1 MNSAPPVSVL
11 IASQRDPQRLERC
24 FAALAR
30 GAGAIEYEIVVLV
43 NGPDDALRAFAR
55 RDEARARFVLAETN
69 LGFAGA
75 INCARRHAR
84 GRFLAIVHDDCL
96 VSEGWL
102 APLLVGLE
110 RHPEAGLIASRIEVP
125 DGRSFCGSVVFSDAS
140 FVIVPTAVAGTGLPI
155 DGHSAASLMRTEA
168 FDGAGGCDE
177 RHFPAGMV
185 DTDLAMRMRE
195 AGWDVRCE
203 PASGAEHALGRN
215 ASTGWRTWT
224 GHRNIEAFRARWAS
238 RLSAHEPPGNR
249 DAAAV
254 QRALARAAAREL
266 PARVHGTPPPA
277 GPEVDRAQAT
287 RLAALERDTLSA
299 YVRAADRELEE
310 TRAALRASQ
319 AAHVR
324 VHEEATLARMAFEA
338 RIAALESERQAKAN
352 GH

>member
-1 MNSAPPVSVL
+1 MSSAPALSIL

-43 NGPDDALRAFAR
+43 NGADEDLRAFAR
-55 RDEARARFVLAETN
+55 HDHPRARFVLAEAN

-75 INCARRHAR
+75 VNRARRHAR
-84 GRFLAIVHDDCL
+84 GALLAIVHDDCL
-96 VSEGWL
+96 VCEGWL
-102 APLLVGLE
+102 APLLHGLE

-140 FVIVPTAVAGTGLPI
+140 FVIVPTALAATGLSI
-155 DGHSAASLMRTEA
+155 DGHSAASLMRAEA
-168 FDGAGGCDE
+168 FDAAGGCGE
-177 RHFPAGMV
+177 RFFPAGMV
-185 DTDLAMRMRE
+185 DTDLAMRLRE

-224 GHRNIEAFRARWAS
+224 GHRNIEAFRACWAS
-238 RLSAHEPPGNR
+238 RLAAHEPPGNR
-249 DAAAV
+249 DVAAV
-254 QRALARAAAREL
+254 QRALTRAAAREL
-266 PARVHGTPPPA
+266 PARVHGMPPPT

-310 TRAALRASQ
+310 TREALRASQ
-319 AAHVR
+319 AAHLR
-324 VHEEATLARMAFEA
+324 VHDEAALARAAFEE
-338 RIAALESERQAKAN
+338 RIAALESGR
-352 GH
+352 